1 MRLSLAPSRWHG
13 AGAVQNPSEFRDL
26 SRIRANSGRLRRILD
41 HALDQPPFEPG
52 TQTHFGPPDRRPGP
66 ACPGPGYW
74 GRKLCIGVG
83 DFPTPIRWLPTPIG
97 GCAPAKSAKNLVV
110 AYSYRWLPA
119 PMRSGACAESATE
132 PCAWSATEPRGW
144 ERRFHSWVKHLAGGA
159 VQNAPGCRPAVGR
172 AYLLRPV
179 LRFPGAG
186 RAVSTQWSNLTH
198 RLRGRGNRAE
208 RRRSGPAPVRRARTA
223 ARRGAAAPNVV
234 RVSRLERPDDEPP
247 TPLRDLHPGTQ
258 HGRGPRP
265 LARHGHG
272 GR

>member
-1 MRLSLAPSRWHG
+1 MVLTPMGSVMGAENTTEPRVWSTSEPRAWSTAEPHAWSTTEPRMWEHHRTADVGALLSQLGEASCAGQGRSKMRLSFAPSRRHG
-13 AGAVQNPSEFRDL
+13 AR
-26 SRIRANSGRLRRILD
+26 
-41 HALDQPPFEPG
+41 
-52 TQTHFGPPDRRPGP
+52 
-66 ACPGPGYW
+66 
-74 GRKLCIGVG
+74 
-83 DFPTPIRWLPTPIG
+83 
-97 GCAPAKSAKNLVV
+97 VV
-110 AYSYRWLPA
+110 R
-119 PMRSGACAESATE
+119 
-132 PCAWSATEPRGW
+132 
-144 ERRFHSWVKHLAGGA
+144 
-159 VQNAPGCRPAVGR
+159 NASGCRPAGGH
-172 AYLLRPV
+172 AYYLRPV